1 VSSPS
6 RTLSL
11 SHIFLGLKTYGYE
24 WKVFATKRITAKFKV
39 LRKELKQWAKSLS
52 SLKDEIE
59 ECNSVIALLD
69 SVENFRSLIPSEV
82 ALRASL
88 KQHLTHLLK
97 QELAYWK
104 QRGKIKW
111 VNLGDL
117 NSKFFHSLDTVQ
129 KRKNHIAS
137 LTHFD
142 GTTTSSREGKAALLL
157 DSYKERLGQTTP
169 TSNSFDMASLLAS
182 YVDLSFFEEPIT
194 SKVIDDVVKDFPNN
208 KSPGPD
214 GFNA

>member
-1 VSSPS
+1 
-6 RTLSL
+6 
-11 SHIFLGLKTYGYE
+11 LKTYGYE

-104 QRGKIKW
+104 
-111 VNLGDL
+111 
-117 NSKFFHSLDTVQ
+117 
-129 KRKNHIAS
+129 
-137 LTHFD
+137 
-142 GTTTSSREGKAALLL
+142 
-157 DSYKERLGQTTP
+157 
-169 TSNSFDMASLLAS
+169 
-182 YVDLSFFEEPIT
+182 
-194 SKVIDDVVKDFPNN
+194 
-208 KSPGPD
+208 
-214 GFNA
+214 